1 MKTRKLLKRNDS
13 WLALLDIKAIF
24 TSQIVEI
31 MSYWENIYRESN
43 KTEIQQINRTKLW
56 NP

>member
-24 TSQIVEI
+24 TSQIVKI
-31 MSYWENIYRESN
+31 MSYWENIYRENN